1 MKLAQS
7 RVTAQG
13 QVSVP
18 AEVRRRLGLAPGSVL
33 EWDAEGDEIV
43 VRRAHSCTSEDIH
56 HVLFPDGPPQPRTLE
71 ELKEGIRTHMRR
83 RHARR

>member
-18 AEVRRRLGLAPGSVL
+18 AEVRRRLGLAPGSIIDWEV
-33 EWDAEGDEIV
+33 EGEAVI
-43 VRRAHSCTSEDIH
+43 VRRAHRFSFDDIRAE
-56 HVLFPDGPPQPRTLE
+56 LFPGGPPDPKPLAD
-71 ELKEGIRTHMRR
+71 LKQGIRDHMRR
-83 RHARR
+83 RGRS

>member
-18 AEVRRRLGLAPGSVL
+18 AEVRRKLGLAPGAIL
-33 EWDAEGDEIV
+33 EWDEEGDLIV
-43 VRRAHSCTSEDIH
+43 VRRAHRHTSSEIH
-56 HVLFPDGPPQPRTLE
+56 AVLFPEGPPEPRSLV
-71 ELKEGIRTHMRR
+71 ELKEGVREHMRR

>member
-1 MKLAQS
+1 MKVAES

-18 AEVRRRLGLAPGSVL
+18 AEVRRRLGLGPGSIL
-33 EWDAEGDEIV
+33 EWSAEGEAII
-43 VRRAHSCTSEDIH
+43 VRRAHRHTTAEIH
-56 HVLFPDGPPQPRTLE
+56 EVLFPEGPPARRSLDD
-71 ELKEGIRTHMRR
+71 LKAGIAAHMRE

>member
-18 AEVRRRLGLAPGSVL
+18 AEVRRKLGLAPGAVL
-33 EWDAEGDEIV
+33 EWNQEGESVV
-43 VRRAHSCTSEDIH
+43 VRRAHRTTSEEIH
-56 HVLFPDGPPQPRTLE
+56 AVLFPEGASAKSASVKD
-71 ELKEGIRTHMRR
+71 GIRAQMKR